1 MTRPTA
7 NPGDIILLARHTPS
21 ASAWLRLRSL
31 GDQVLLL
38 EVLPGDGPLPDCS
51 DLLGP
56 HLSQA
61 AARRAVLSRLRSPRR
76 DLLSRVLLS
85 QEAQQMWEVYAASVA
100 APALLA
106 AGISPDQIPDK
117 LAEQQTDGSLMIY
130 VEAAGRRLG
139 MGVPAGHWRWMRR
152 E

>member
-1 MTRPTA
+1 MTRPPA
-7 NPGDIILLARHTPS
+7 LPAELIILARHNKS
-21 ASAWLRLRSL
+21 RAAWLRLRRS
-31 GDQVLLL
+31 GDQVRLL
-38 EVLPGDGPLPDCS
+38 EVLPGDGPLPDCA

-56 HLSQA
+56 HLNQA
-61 AARRAVLSRLRSPRR
+61 SARRAVLSRLRSPRR

-85 QEAQQMWEVYAASVA
+85 REAQRMWDAYAANVA

-106 AGISPDQIPDK
+106 AGISPDQIPDE
-117 LAEQQTDGSLMIY
+117 LAEQQPDGSLMIY

-139 MGVPAGHWRWMRR
+139 MGVPRGHWRWMRR

>member
-7 NPGDIILLARHTPS
+7 KPGEAIILARHTPS
-21 ASAWLRLRSL
+21 SSAWLRLRRS
-31 GDQVLLL
+31 GDQVRLL
-38 EVLPGDGPLPDCS
+38 EVLPGDGPLPDCA

-56 HLSQA
+56 HLNQA
-61 AARRAVLSRLRSPRR
+61 SARRAVLSRLRSPRR

-85 QEAQQMWEVYAASVA
+85 REAQRMWDAYAANVA

-106 AGISPDQIPDK
+106 AGISPDQIPDE
-117 LAEQQTDGSLMIY
+117 LAEQQRDGSLMIY
-130 VEAAGRRLG
+130 VEAGGRRLG
-139 MGVPAGHWRWMRR
+139 MRVPAGHWRWMRR